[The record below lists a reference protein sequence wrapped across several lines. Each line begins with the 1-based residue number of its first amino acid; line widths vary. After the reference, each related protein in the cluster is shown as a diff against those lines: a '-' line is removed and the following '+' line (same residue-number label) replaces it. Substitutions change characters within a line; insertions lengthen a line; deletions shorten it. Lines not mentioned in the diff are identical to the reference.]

1 MGSMETMINLM
12 SIQKILPMIY
22 LHHHHLNPL
31 NKQSHLIIAQFK
43 QPPLL
48 VQTTVQQLQVQITA
62 QQHQVQ
68 IMAQQPHHSET
79 TRDKK
84 PDKKEG
90 EDANSAG
97 AGLVNVTADGV
108 NKVDEVE
115 TDL

>member
-1 MGSMETMINLM
+1 MRFVVQHPVFALVLLLLSVLSAFKMLNSANL
-12 SIQKILPMIY
+12 LF
-22 LHHHHLNPL
+22 L
-31 NKQSHLIIAQFK
+31 AQFK

-48 VQTTVQQLQVQITA
+48 VQTTVQQPQVQITA

-115 TDL
+115 TDLSMV